1 MTADR
6 EPLLT
11 VRYGGSFVWV
21 QIVIGIVALLWSPVL
36 ASLILHQPTVVVGPI
51 TFVGAIM
58 VLGGALMARGSPF
71 VTVEDDCFV
80 KHALIGPL
88 KRRFPFASWGEVSYD
103 GGRVRIA
110 GRKLPFTR
118 TGARGEDWAAFEAL
132 LAEKLR

>member
-1 MTADR
+1 MTDDR

-11 VRYGGSFVWV
+11 VRYGGSFVWM
-21 QIVIGIVALLWSPVL
+21 QIAIGVPALLWSPVF
-36 ASLILHQPTVVVGPI
+36 ASLLLHQPTLVVGPI
-51 TFVGAIM
+51 TFFGAIM
-58 VLGGALMARGSPF
+58 VLGGLLMARGSTF
-71 VTVEDDCFV
+71 VTVEDGCFV
-80 KHALIGPL
+80 KHALVGPL

-103 GGRVRIA
+103 GARVRVA